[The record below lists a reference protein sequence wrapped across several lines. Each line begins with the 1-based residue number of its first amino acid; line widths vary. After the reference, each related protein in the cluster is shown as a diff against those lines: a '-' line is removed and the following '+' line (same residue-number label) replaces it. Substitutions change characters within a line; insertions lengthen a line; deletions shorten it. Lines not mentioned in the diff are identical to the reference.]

1 MIINYLFIL
10 VVYLLFN
17 CNIVYSKDYPLE
29 QYYII
34 NKNYF
39 NKKNNNIKPNQ
50 ELIRKT
56 VYSGSIY
63 NKIKSLKKTLPNYKE
78 EVTKLLYNGK
88 TVDFGNFFD
97 KDPFDVFLE
106 AEKITKDVVLNFTVT
121 FGEQIITKRRKAKNR
136 NFEMFNPLYQEESE
150 EDIIN
155 MYKYMLTTGNEDL
168 DFDKIL
174 NDDLTKNPYIERSL
188 NLDYAITS
196 LSNQNVLNWILND
209 DNNSV
214 ISNLYNVYGKTIDS
228 NNFLNLVIET
238 LIKNNPNIGLTL
250 NSQERFNKF
259 KLIIEII
266 FTNYSF
272 PNNFGIYIASN
283 NTETSNT
290 LIEDLSSDIINDLY
304 ELYLT
309 INKYVDSNNI
319 SIIDLVLQELI
330 ILNIKEAGVTEEVTI
345 DRNQFYQ
352 SVSEI
357 FNIYKK
363 TTNLVEDIKINE
375 DLSDNFIIEQLISAH
390 SLVLPDILDII
401 IESKDNLKI
410 LILNY
415 DILMK
420 YSKNI
425 AKDQY
430 DSLASCANYF
440 INIYSSSNSDDFLNR
455 FLYNTISSDEGF
467 INNGIIIPYHVNVNE
482 EEYFRYIIYAVSLI
496 KQDLNSMFQMGDTLI
511 YGYERNICLEIDD
524 QTYNR
529 LFITNK
535 VDKNCI
541 YKGSKAAN
549 EAIYKIVKVYY
560 DTFIA
565 NCQDDFTELNN
576 ATSGNIL
583 YNYINYDIISDNT
596 LISFHLPTV
605 KMYVSSNF
613 KKINNIFNTIFK
625 NHEDGYISAASNL
638 IKKMGLYM
646 IDTNLLYE
654 NLYNENEEIE
664 TFELKDIILPK
675 SKMQEIKEINSKFLN
690 WGDNII
696 DMDYS
701 NYFMYQYYS
710 LLYYI
715 EDQEETVRKNF
726 RLDRTILIIKE
737 ISRNIIQ
744 KSQYFGNYFL
754 LKNILDR
761 YESFIKIITEY
772 VYQYGLSNIDSN
784 NYVPEDMIVNEYD
797 KLVKTYDNYITKMDF
812 TLNTSYYYILGHIS
826 SEIMNNYL
834 PETIMFSNQLKNHF
848 NNKILNEEN
857 EENEENEDNGENP
870 INEHDLIKRN
880 KVISNNKYALYKR
893 VDDPYETISTMG
905 WVIPGLVGFLQFI
918 LMNYLQNR
926 LSSGQQGNQQAITNR
941 KIEGLFNILSSI
953 LSFVLISLKYRFPDY
968 LGQSDNSYL
977 TGVLGSNGIYQ
988 LFGTPMGINE
998 NNSNTSPLIE
1008 DNSGTTST
1016 SQNAEVRYNEL
1027 NINDLDITLV
1037 DGEYYLSFN
1046 NNGKTNRIKIKKNG
1060 IFQDIISGR
1069 IKPEDLKT
1077 DSEGNND
1084 DFISIDIPGNG
1095 ETNGNGNGET
1105 NGNGNGETDGNGNG
1119 ETNGNGNG
1127 ETNGNGNG
1135 ETDGNGNGETNGNG
1149 NGETNG
1155 NGNGETNGNGNGEI
1169 NENGNGETNGNGN
1182 GETNENETNNSSFCI
1197 SSKIPRKRAVG
1208 KSNCNKKQIL
1218 RESVFTNEKVK
1229 NTIKNNIGK
1238 LDDIDP
1244 DKGYKELMD
1253 SVEYSNYLSEAI
1265 DNADDFSENSQF
1277 GEDADSPISL
1287 EDISNRMKNSAKT
1300 LKNNVETA
1308 VSQDM
1313 LSKSRKRSIRHS
1325 NKQKINNSG
1334 KSISKVVNPSSKK
1347 EKTD

>member
-1 MIINYLFIL
+1 MWRISKYLNFNDTPL
-10 VVYLLFN
+10 GEMQLLKLFPKAQMVYLLFN

-63 NKIKSLKKTLPNYKE
+63 NKIKSLKKTIPNYKE

-150 EDIIN
+150 EEIIN
-155 MYKYMLTTGNEDL
+155 MYKYMLTTGNENL

-196 LSNQNVLNWILND
+196 LSNQNILNWILND

-228 NNFLNLVIET
+228 NNFLNLVIEI
-238 LIKNNPNIGLTL
+238 LIRNNPNIGLIL

-259 KLIIEII
+259 KSIIEII

-272 PNNFGIYIASN
+272 PNNFGIYVASN
-283 NTETSNT
+283 STEISNT

-309 INKYVDSNNI
+309 IDNFIDNSDN
-319 SIIDLVLQELI
+319 SIIDLVLQELL
-330 ILNIKEAGVTEEVTI
+330 ILNIKEAGVTEEVSV

-363 TTNLVEDIKINE
+363 TTELVEDITIND
-375 DLSDNFIIEQLISAH
+375 DLSDNFIAEQLISAH
-390 SLVLPDILDII
+390 SLVLPNVMNII
-401 IESKDNLKI
+401 VESYKEDENDLKK

-415 DILMK
+415 DIVMK
-420 YSKNI
+420 YSKNM
-425 AKDQY
+425 AKEQY
-430 DSLASCANYF
+430 DSLSYCANFF
-440 INIYSSSNSDDFLNR
+440 INTYSSLNSDDFLNR
-455 FLYNTISSDEGF
+455 FLYNTINYNEGF
-467 INNGIIIPYHVNVNE
+467 INNGLIIPYHINE
-482 EEYFRYIIYAVSLI
+482 IKDDYFRYIIYAVSLI
-496 KQDLNSMFQMGDTLI
+496 KQDLNSMFRMGDTLI

-524 QTYNR
+524 QTYNS

-576 ATSGNIL
+576 ATTGNIL
-583 YNYINYDIISDNT
+583 SNYLHYDFIKDNT
-596 LISFHLPTV
+596 LMSFHLPTIR
-605 KMYVSSNF
+605 MYVNSNF
-613 KKINNIFNTIFK
+613 KEINNIFNTIFK
-625 NHEDGYISAASNL
+625 NHDDGYISAASNL

-646 IDTNLLYE
+646 LDTTLLYE
-654 NLYNENEEIE
+654 NLYNKDEEID
-664 TFELKDIILPK
+664 TFELKDIVLPK
-675 SKMQEIKEINSKFLN
+675 SKMLEIKEINNKILN
-690 WGDNII
+690 WGDSII

-715 EDQEETVRKNF
+715 EDQEEDVKRNF

-737 ISRNIIQ
+737 ISINIIQ
-744 KSQYFGNYFL
+744 KCQYYGNYFL

-761 YESFIKIITEY
+761 YENLVSIITEY
-772 VYQYGLSNIDSN
+772 IYQYGLSSIDTS
-784 NYVPEDMIVNEYD
+784 NYVPDDMIANEYD
-797 KLVKTYDNYITKMDF
+797 KLVNAYDYYINKMESNID
-812 TLNTSYYYILGHIS
+812 TSYYSLLGNFT
-826 SEIMNNYL
+826 SEIMENYTS
-834 PETIMFSNQLKNHF
+834 EIINFSNEIKNLF
-848 NNKILNEEN
+848 NTEEINEET
-857 EENEENEDNGENP
+857 EENL
-870 INEHDLIKRN
+870 INEHKLIKRN
-880 KVISNNKYALYKR
+880 KLNSINKNSLYKR
-893 VDDPYETISTMG
+893 FETMMTA
-905 WVIPGLVGFLQFI
+905 VGVFTALGALENLAKN
-918 LMNYLQNR
+918 LMIYFQ
-926 LSSGQQGNQQAITNR
+926 SQDKTEEEKQAIEEKFNTIFRNISAVQSLIMIMFKIPFGDAFGQADNTTATGSDLMEAFLNMVIKNRRTNGNSSSSSSQAESNSSTNSPFAEIR
-941 KIEGLFNILSSI
+941 LDSYKIE
-953 LSFVLISLKYRFPDY
+953 
-968 LGQSDNSYL
+968 
-977 TGVLGSNGIYQ
+977 
-988 LFGTPMGINE
+988 
-998 NNSNTSPLIE
+998 
-1008 DNSGTTST
+1008 
-1016 SQNAEVRYNEL
+1016 
-1027 NINDLDITLV
+1027 DLDITV
-1037 DGEYYLSFN
+1037 EDGQYYLSYDN
-1046 NNGKTNRIKIKKNG
+1046 SGVTKKIKIKKNSLLHAIIQG
-1060 IFQDIISGR
+1060 NINTESIQVNSPEQSNQDQNKPDQNKPDQNNQDQNNQDQNNQNQNNQNQNNQDQNNQNQNNQDQNNQDQNNQDQNNQNSNSNLSPIS
-1069 IKPEDLKT
+1069 
-1077 DSEGNND
+1077 
-1084 DFISIDIPGNG
+1084 DIHV
-1095 ETNGNGNGET
+1095 
-1105 NGNGNGETDGNGNG
+1105 
-1119 ETNGNGNG
+1119 
-1127 ETNGNGNG
+1127 
-1135 ETDGNGNGETNGNG
+1135 
-1149 NGETNG
+1149 
-1155 NGNGETNGNGNGEI
+1155 
-1169 NENGNGETNGNGN
+1169 NENGDTILSFD
-1182 GETNENETNNSSFCI
+1182 ENVNTCTSKDLSNNS
-1197 SSKIPRKRAVG
+1197 KRAVG

-1218 RESVFTNEKVK
+1218 RDSVFTNEKVK

-1244 DKGYKELMD
+1244 DNGYKELMD

-1287 EDISNRMKNSAKT
+1287 EDISNRMKKSANT

-1313 LSKSRKRSIRHS
+1313 LSTSRKRTIRHS
-1325 NKQKINNSG
+1325 TKQKGNNSG
-1334 KSISKVVNPSSKK
+1334 KSISKVVNASSKK